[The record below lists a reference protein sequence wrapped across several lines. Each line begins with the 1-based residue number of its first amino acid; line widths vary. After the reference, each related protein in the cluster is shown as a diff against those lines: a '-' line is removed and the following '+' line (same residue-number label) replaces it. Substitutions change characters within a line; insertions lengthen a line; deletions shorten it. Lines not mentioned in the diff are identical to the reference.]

1 MRRPRYNASASMRC
15 PRCRHENRAIA
26 SFCDESGGP
35 LARPDACPRCAT
47 ANPPG
52 HRFCDGCGAALLTP
66 RASDPTRALPSTP
79 AHLADKI
86 RRDRG
91 GLEGE
96 RKLVTVLFADVVHS
110 MEIAERVDPEDW
122 HRILDRFFQ
131 ILAAG
136 VHRFEGTV
144 NHFSGDG
151 LMALFGAPIAH
162 EDHARRACHAALD
175 LREALGDYASVLA
188 ARGLGFAVRMGI
200 NSGEVVLGRIGD
212 DLHVEYTAL
221 GHTVG
226 LAARME
232 QMAAP
237 GTVYLTEHT
246 ARLVDGFFTLRDV
259 GTPAMKGVS
268 VPVRVYELV
277 APGSVRTRLEA
288 SRRRG
293 FSRLVGR
300 EGELARLWRVLEE
313 AVAGRGQVVGMVGD
327 AGVGKSRLCLE
338 FVERCR
344 AQGIAV
350 HEAHCPAHGAG
361 VPLLPIRQLVR
372 SLLALDDDAPEADV
386 VAVVR
391 TRLAPVDAELAASS
405 AVVLDVLGIADPD
418 EDAAAHAERP
428 PLRAV
433 IGRLVRTM
441 AAPEP
446 LVLLIDDA
454 HWIDP
459 ASDEVVHEI
468 AGTAHATRTLVL
480 ANFRAGYDLCWTTD
494 TGVHQMPLAP
504 LGHGAAQA
512 LLAELLGDDVSTAA
526 LAALIEE
533 RTGGNPLFIEEL
545 VQALAACGSLAGRP
559 GAYRLTAPLQ
569 TLAIPD
575 SIQSLLAARIDRL
588 GAEAKD
594 VLATAAVI
602 GKQFEGALLLD
613 VAGLDERTLAAAIA
627 ALESG
632 ELIQELPG
640 PQPTRYAFSHPL
652 TQEVAYHALLADRRA
667 RLHGAVA
674 GAIERLSADRLGEH
688 AELIAHHWNAAG
700 MRYEAA
706 RWHRRAALR
715 VSSIKLAGR
724 GRGVERR
731 PC

>member
-1 MRRPRYNASASMRC
+1 VA
-15 PRCRHENRAIA
+15 
-26 SFCDESGGP
+26 
-35 LARPDACPRCAT
+35 
-47 ANPPG
+47 
-52 HRFCDGCGAALLTP
+52 
-66 RASDPTRALPSTP
+66 DPTRALPSTP
-79 AHLADKI
+79 VHLADKI
-86 RRDRG
+86 LRG
-91 GLEGE
+91 RAGLEGE

-110 MEIAERVDPEDW
+110 MELAERIDPEEW
-122 HRILDRFFQ
+122 HRVLDRFFH

-144 NHFSGDG
+144 NHFTGDG

-175 LREALGDYASVLA
+175 LRDALGDYASVLA
-188 ARGLGFAVRMGI
+188 ARGLGFAVRMGL

-246 ARLVDGFFTLRDV
+246 ARFVDGWFTLRDV
-259 GTPAMKGVS
+259 GTPAMKGVTA
-268 VPVRVYELV
+268 PVRVYELM
-277 APGSVRTRLEA
+277 APGPVRTRLEA

-300 EGELARLWRVLEE
+300 EGELARLWRVLEQV
-313 AVAGRGQVVGMVGD
+313 VAGSGQVVGMVGD

-372 SLLALDDDAPEADV
+372 SLLALDDETAEANV
-386 VAVVR
+386 VATVR
-391 TRLAPVDAELAASS
+391 ERLAAIDAALAAESP
-405 AVVLDVLGIADPD
+405 AVLDLLGIAYPD
-418 EDAAAHAERP
+418 EDAGRLAERA

-433 IGRLVRTM
+433 IGRLVR
-441 AAPEP
+441 AISARDPI
-446 LVLLIDDA
+446 VLLIDDA
-454 HWIDP
+454 HWIDA

-468 AGTAHATRTLVL
+468 AGTAHGTRALVL
-480 ANFRAGYDLCWTTD
+480 ANFRAGYDLCWTID
-494 TGVHQMPLAP
+494 AGVHQLPLSP

-512 LLAELLGDDVSTAA
+512 LLAELLGDDASTDE
-526 LAALIEE
+526 LMALIEE
-533 RTGGNPLFIEEL
+533 RTAGNPLFIEEV

-559 GAYRLTAPLQ
+559 GAYRLTAPLE

-575 SIQSLLAARIDRL
+575 NIQSLLAARIDRL

-602 GKQFEGALLLD
+602 GKQFESALLLD
-613 VAGLDERTLAAAIA
+613 VSGLDERTLAAAIA
-627 ALESG
+627 ALEG
-632 ELIQELPG
+632 GDLIHEMPG
-640 PQPTRYAFSHPL
+640 AHPARYAFRHPL
-652 TQEVAYHALLADRRA
+652 TQEVAYHAQLADRRA

-674 GAIERLSADRLGEH
+674 AALVRLCADRLGEH
-688 AELIAHHWNAAG
+688 AELIAHHWTAAG
-700 MRYEAA
+700 MRYEAT
-706 RWHRRAALR
+706 RWRRRAALR
-715 VSSIKLAGR
+715 VSSIKLAGQ
-724 GRGVERR
+724 GRGGDRR
-731 PC
+731 PS

>member
-1 MRRPRYNASASMRC
+1 MRC
-15 PRCRHENRAIA
+15 PRCRHENRATA
-26 SFCDESGGP
+26 SFCAECGAS
-35 LARPDACPRCAT
+35 LASPEACPCCAT
-47 ANPPG
+47 PNPPG
-52 HRFCDGCGAALLTP
+52 HRFCDGCGAALAVRP
-66 RASDPTRALPSTP
+66 SPDPTRALPSTP

-86 RRDRG
+86 LRGRG

-110 MEIAERVDPEDW
+110 MELAERVDPEEW
-122 HRILDRFFQ
+122 HRVLDRFFH

-175 LREALGDYASVLA
+175 LRDALGDYASVLA
-188 ARGLGFAVRMGI
+188 TRGLGFAVRMGL

-237 GTVYLTEHT
+237 GAVYLTEHT
-246 ARLVDGFFTLRDV
+246 ARLVEGWFTLRDV
-259 GTPAMKGVS
+259 GTPPMKGVS

-277 APGSVRTRLEA
+277 APGLVRTRLEA

-300 EGELARLWRVLEE
+300 EGELARLWRVLDDV
-313 AVAGRGQVVGMVGD
+313 VAGKGQVVGMVGD

-338 FVERCR
+338 FIERCR

-372 SLLALDDDAPEADV
+372 GLLALDDAMPETEIV
-386 VAVVR
+386 HSVR
-391 TRLAPVDAELAASS
+391 ARLAEHGADLATATP
-405 AVVLDVLGIADPD
+405 VVLDLLGIADPD
-418 EDAAAHAERP
+418 ATMVDDRERM

-433 IGRLVRTM
+433 VGRLVQ
-441 AAPEP
+441 AIGAKDPV
-446 LVLLIDDA
+446 VLFIDDA
-454 HWIDP
+454 HWIDES
-459 ASDEVVHEI
+459 SDEVVHEI
-468 AGTAHATRTLVL
+468 AGTVHQTRGLLL
-480 ANFRAGYDLCWTTD
+480 ANFRGGYDLCWTAETSR
-494 TGVHQMPLAP
+494 VHQMPLAP
-504 LGHGAAQA
+504 LSRSAAQA
-512 LLAELLGDDVSTAA
+512 LLAELLGDDESTGA
-526 LAALIEE
+526 LLALVEE
-533 RTGGNPLFIEEL
+533 HTAGNPLFIEEV
-545 VQALAACGSLAGRP
+545 VQSLAACGNLAGRP
-559 GAYRLTAPLQ
+559 GAYRLTAPLD

-575 SIQSLLAARIDRL
+575 TVQSLLAARIDRL

-594 VLATAAVI
+594 LLATAAVI
-602 GKQFEGALLLD
+602 GKQFERALLLA
-613 VAGLDERTLAAAIA
+613 VAGLDERTLAGAIA
-627 ALESG
+627 TLEAG
-632 ELIQELPG
+632 ELVHELPG
-640 PQPTRYAFSHPL
+640 ATPARYAFRHPL
-652 TQEVAYHALLADRRA
+652 MQEVAYHAQLADRRA
-667 RLHGAVA
+667 RVHGSVA
-674 GAIERLSADRLGEH
+674 RALEQLRADQLGEH
-688 AELIAHHWNAAG
+688 AELIAHHWDAAG

-706 RWHRRAALR
+706 RWRRRAALR

-724 GRGVERR
+724 GVGRR
-731 PC
+731 T